1 LDKACFFH
9 RKICFIS
16 ELKTRKEKII
26 KNTNLFE
33 KSAKTQMF
41 EFGKK
46 MSGSFV
52 FLPIYF

>member
-1 LDKACFFH
+1 LDKACFFR

-33 KSAKTQMF
+33 KSAKTQKF